1 MSSETFDIG
10 CEEDASPDMNHVTLV
25 FPGDRNVQVRERRFM
40 ELSDVYASDPVSPG
54 KFVSHLNLS
63 DDTIQSLKAWLEGE
77 GGCEVNKD
85 NFDELLLFANE
96 WEMQGFVVSVSSLLM
111 SPSLRTRNVA
121 FWQSGFLPCFSIDS
135 S

>member
-25 FPGDRNVQVRERRFM
+25 FPGDRNVQVRERRFT

-85 NFDELLLFANE
+85 NFDELLR
-96 WEMQGFVVSVSSLLM
+96 LLI
-111 SPSLRTRNVA
+111 STSLRTRNVA
-121 FWQSGFLPCFSIDS
+121 FWQSGFLPCFNTDS